1 MQSLPGYLHILQHT
15 PRLWWAYY
23 YYYLCCIGLSAYII
37 RSVVLVGEKMVPA
50 KSITN
55 SKSPFSP
62 LFSLSLSLSFSLS
75 QICQPSS
82 QFCNLYKLC
91 ANLSL
96 SLSIPSFFGL
106 TTFSWFQQ
114 TMQTSCE
121 VWPQFFTTCSEMIC
135 TERERERERFKG
147 LGITGT
153 QVCLS

>member
-1 MQSLPGYLHILQHT
+1 
-15 PRLWWAYY
+15 
-23 YYYLCCIGLSAYII
+23 
-37 RSVVLVGEKMVPA
+37 
-50 KSITN
+50 
-55 SKSPFSP
+55 
-62 LFSLSLSLSFSLS
+62 
-75 QICQPSS
+75 
-82 QFCNLYKLC
+82 
-91 ANLSL
+91 
-96 SLSIPSFFGL
+96 L